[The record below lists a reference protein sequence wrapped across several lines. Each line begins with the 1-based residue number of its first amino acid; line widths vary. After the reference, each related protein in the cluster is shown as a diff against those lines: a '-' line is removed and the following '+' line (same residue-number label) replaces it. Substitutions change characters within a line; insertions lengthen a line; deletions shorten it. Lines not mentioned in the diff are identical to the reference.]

1 VAGEAAI
8 LQDPR
13 TRRVIMTN
21 IAAARNRLQRAG
33 DLPVVLDAACDA
45 FEDVLAVLCEHQD
58 PVDDMFITFVMA
70 ATCAANGRD
79 AVLFAPSLP
88 AQRLHG
94 APEVGKSPH
103 GGSAADVVSEL
114 AALSELL
121 VARLVQAVSW
131 ARGHDDR
138 TACRDAARSARE
150 IHSLLTG
157 SGP

>member
-1 VAGEAAI
+1 
-8 LQDPR
+8 
-13 TRRVIMTN
+13 MTN

-33 DLPVVLDAACDA
+33 DLPAVLDAACDA
-45 FEDVLAVLCEHQD
+45 FEDMLAILCDHQD
-58 PVDDMFITFVMA
+58 PADDKFITFVMA

-79 AVLFAPSLP
+79 AILFAPSLP
-88 AQRLHG
+88 AQRLHPTREAG
-94 APEVGKSPH
+94 ERPN

-114 AALSELL
+114 ATLSQLL
-121 VARLVQAVSW
+121 VARLVQASVW
-131 ARGHDDR
+131 AGDHGDR